1 MDWQLHLKSL
11 SEHLLGN
18 LDDDELDELRDHE
31 NITNYLGRTAA
42 EPKLIQDAEK
52 RLGFMLPESL
62 RNFYLASDG
71 LRNAD
76 GFPIGIANILSV
88 TEIFLLSE
96 CPMRGL
102 DIYANYA
109 TRTFDVAYFSD
120 PENSMEN
127 CVVIIDLDDNELGF
141 AVRSDKMDDW
151 PVVTYNPDGGDFEL
165 YSGFIDLMKD
175 GLTY

>member
-1 MDWQLHLKSL
+1 
-11 SEHLLGN
+11 
-18 LDDDELDELRDHE
+18 
-31 NITNYLGRTAA
+31 
-42 EPKLIQDAEK
+42 
-52 RLGFMLPESL
+52 
-62 RNFYLASDG
+62 
-71 LRNAD
+71 
-76 GFPIGIANILSV
+76 
-88 TEIFLLSE
+88 
-96 CPMRGL
+96 MRGL